1 MVAVLV
7 DLKEETQKAV
17 AAALATQA
25 QTEREPQL
33 RQHQPRSVLIWNA
46 ERGCFRREYRPGVA
60 LEHPDLT
67 LYTETGVKICCG
79 ESEP

>member
-1 MVAVLV
+1 M

-33 RQHQPRSVLIWNA
+33 RSRPKICT
-46 ERGCFRREYRPGVA
+46 ERGCFRGEYRPGVA